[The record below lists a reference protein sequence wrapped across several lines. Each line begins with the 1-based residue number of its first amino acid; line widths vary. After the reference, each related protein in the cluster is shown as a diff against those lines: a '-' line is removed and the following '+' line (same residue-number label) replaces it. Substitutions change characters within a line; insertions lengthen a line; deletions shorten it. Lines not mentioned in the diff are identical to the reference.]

1 MVKRARVLEARRRAR
16 DLQRWRVEK
25 ERREG
30 LNRERKRVGLR
41 LRLRLKLEKKRS
53 EKRVVA
59 DNRDIKQ

>member
-41 LRLRLKLEKKRS
+41 LRLKLEKKRS